1 MTITRADETYL
12 INDTYKGYKVSGSI
26 VFPVEGNKYINV
38 SLNKDDKYVS
48 ANINNDSIYITNV
61 TIDIVLMLEYLSIN
75 LNEITNFV
83 KP

>member
-12 INDTYKGYKVSGSI
+12 INDTYKGYKVNGSI
-26 VFPVEGNKYINV
+26 VFPLEGNKYISV

-48 ANINNDSIYITNV
+48 ANINNDSIYITNG

-75 LNEITNFV
+75 LNEIINFV

>member
-12 INDTYKGYKVSGSI
+12 INDTYKDYKVSGSI

-48 ANINNDSIYITNV
+48 ANINNYSIYITNG